1 MDVDLAWYPSDWRLE
16 GNGMFCYLVRW
27 GQTSKKKNSTTLSG
41 ATDLYPAFLSMSTE
55 EKNEI
60 VPDDPTQAGEKR
72 FFCILGSVIVGF
84 IHFHTKSQTKVFG
97 QLTCI

>member
-1 MDVDLAWYPSDWRLE
+1 MVINPIVGVYIPIITMTIPNIGSLE
-16 GNGMFCYLVRW
+16 QYHLV
-27 GQTSKKKNSTTLSG
+27 S

-72 FFCILGSVIVGF
+72 FFCILGFVIVGF
-84 IHFHTKSQTKVFG
+84 IHFHTK
-97 QLTCI
+97 